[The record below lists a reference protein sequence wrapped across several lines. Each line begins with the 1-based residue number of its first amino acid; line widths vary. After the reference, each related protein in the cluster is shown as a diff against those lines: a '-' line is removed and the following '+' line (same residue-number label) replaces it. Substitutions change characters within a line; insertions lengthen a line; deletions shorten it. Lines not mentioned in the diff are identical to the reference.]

1 MNLPLSFFLKTTRA
15 ILSIEDI
22 LFGPLPR
29 LYDTI
34 LLYPLNVELYS
45 MPYYHMYPFMGFGTG
60 ILWLVAIVVIAYLI
74 YKLVKSEKILLP
86 SRIVSSKSAED
97 VLNERY
103 AKGELTREQYM
114 QIKEDIKKPT

>member
-1 MNLPLSFFLKTTRA
+1 LKTTRA

-34 LLYPLNVELYS
+34 LIYPLNVELYC

-86 SRIVSSKSAED
+86 SRIVSSKNVED
-97 VLNERY
+97 ILDERY

>member
-1 MNLPLSFFLKTTRA
+1 
-15 ILSIEDI
+15 
-22 LFGPLPR
+22 
-29 LYDTI
+29 
-34 LLYPLNVELYS
+34 
-45 MPYYHMYPFMGFGTG
+45 MYPFMGFGTG

>member
-1 MNLPLSFFLKTTRA
+1 LKTTRS

-60 ILWLVAIVVIAYLI
+60 ILWLVAIVVIAYLV
-74 YKLVKSEKILLP
+74 YKLIKSEKILLP
-86 SRIVSSKSAED
+86 SRIVTSRTAED
-97 VLNERY
+97 ILNERY
-103 AKGELTREQYM
+103 AKGEVTRELYM
-114 QIKEDIKKPT
+114 QMKEDMKKPT

>member
-1 MNLPLSFFLKTTRA
+1 MKTTRA

-45 MPYYHMYPFMGFGTG
+45 MPYYHMHPFMGFGTG
-60 ILWLVAIVVIAYLI
+60 ILWLVAIVVIACLI
-74 YKLVKSEKILLP
+74 YKLIKSEKILLP
-86 SRIVSSKSAED
+86 SRIVSSKNTED
-97 VLNERY
+97 ILNERY
-103 AKGELTREQYM
+103 AKGEVTREQYM
-114 QIKEDIKKPT
+114 QMKDDMKKPT